1 MPGKT
6 ETKQQKKQDA
16 LKSAWLYTLICGGSG
31 AMLLYLRIKYS
42 LGGFWGTLVLLSS
55 LLDLGLIVP
64 VWISFKER
72 LKEIEGG
79 EEDAAAEY

>member
-1 MPGKT
+1 MPENTDSRAEKRR
-6 ETKQQKKQDA
+6 A
-16 LKSAWLYTLICGGSG
+16 ACKSAWLYTLICGGSG